1 MIFFLHVHCPL
12 TPFPSNWDTAYWPDK
27 LRVPKRNGD
36 DVYKFTYAFLTTLL
50 KVSWTEEPKKARRG
64 EHVVRLFDEE
74 GFAAVR
80 KAQRSG
86 ADAESVA
93 ELASVIVSHPG
104 AFNGPWVN
112 SEILAAGLSILV
124 AYVAFSTKSKLL
136 S

>member
-1 MIFFLHVHCPL
+1 M
-12 TPFPSNWDTAYWPDK
+12 
-27 LRVPKRNGD
+27 
-36 DVYKFTYAFLTTLL
+36 
-50 KVSWTEEPKKARRG
+50 SWTEEIKKARRG

-86 ADAESVA
+86 ADIQSVSALAEVA
-93 ELASVIVSHPG
+93 VSHPG

-112 SEILAAGLSILV
+112 SEILAAGLAILV

>member
-1 MIFFLHVHCPL
+1 M
-12 TPFPSNWDTAYWPDK
+12 
-27 LRVPKRNGD
+27 
-36 DVYKFTYAFLTTLL
+36 
-50 KVSWTEEPKKARRG
+50 SWTEETKKASRG
-64 EHVVRLFDEE
+64 DYVVRLFDED
-74 GFAAVR
+74 GYTTVR

-86 ADAESVA
+86 SNAQAVP
-93 ELASVIVSHPG
+93 ELASVVVSHPG

>member
-1 MIFFLHVHCPL
+1 MWCDFQ
-12 TPFPSNWDTAYWPDK
+12 
-27 LRVPKRNGD
+27 
-36 DVYKFTYAFLTTLL
+36 
-50 KVSWTEEPKKARRG
+50 VSWTEEVKKARRG
-64 EHVVRLFDEE
+64 DYVIRLFDEE

-86 ADAESVA
+86 ADVASIPALAEVTVNHA
-93 ELASVIVSHPG
+93 G
-104 AFNGPWVN
+104 AFNGPYVN

>member
-1 MIFFLHVHCPL
+1 M
-12 TPFPSNWDTAYWPDK
+12 
-27 LRVPKRNGD
+27 
-36 DVYKFTYAFLTTLL
+36 
-50 KVSWTEEPKKARRG
+50 SWTEETKRAYRG
-64 EHVVRLFDEE
+64 EYLVRLYDEE

-86 ADAESVA
+86 ADVESIAPLAEVSVD
-93 ELASVIVSHPG
+93 HPG
-104 AFNGPWVN
+104 AFYGPYVN